1 MKVKEFKTETKALA
15 WVVEVRKAVASAPC
29 DDAIRDQIRR
39 AAASVL
45 LNLAEGAGHSTAPS
59 QARHY
64 AIARASVSEALAG
77 LRLLRAEHA
86 LAPEHLHDLHAGGDE
101 ISRMLW
107 GLIRRC
113 REQPLRT
120 RSEAFALR

>member
-1 MKVKEFKTETKALA
+1 MKTKEFKTEAKALV
-15 WVVEVRKAVASAPC
+15 WVVEVRKAVANAPC
-29 DDAIRDQIRR
+29 DEALRDQIRR

-59 QARHY
+59 QARLY

-86 LAPEHLHDLHAGGDE
+86 LAPEQLHDLTSGGNE
-101 ISRMLW
+101 ITRMLW
-107 GLIRRC
+107 GLIRHC
-113 REQPLRT
+113 R
-120 RSEAFALR
+120 ALALH

>member
-86 LAPEHLHDLHAGGDE
+86 LSPEHLHDLHAGGDE

-113 REQPLRT
+113 REL
-120 RSEAFALR
+120 ALC